1 MEELTNISKLAMSEC
16 FRNFTEVFPMS
27 MLPKRLLNKLGSGF
41 FQLAEMSQDIFWI
54 RSADFQTHLYVSPA
68 YEAIFKRNSQAL
80 YHNPVDWINAVM
92 MEDRDR
98 LRQQYVEW
106 QANGHTSNLNNI
118 EYRITDEAGD
128 VHWLNDSCF
137 AVYDGRKCIAY
148 AGVAKDFTSKKS
160 RFREFDE
167 ACYFFRYFVDKIQGV
182 FWVKDNKGKKQLF
195 ISPGYEKV
203 WGYSCESL
211 YNNPASWLESVLPE
225 DRKDA
230 KLETRFYDTSE
241 QLPNKKHEF
250 RFRIRHPSGDIRW
263 IKDTHFP
270 VMEKNELIGFCGIA
284 EDVTQDV
291 ERENE
296 LREAK
301 ENAETANRTKS
312 DFLAMM
318 SHELRTPLNAV
329 LGMAQILKTSTLTEE
344 QVDQIDVISQSGHHL
359 LGLLNDLLDF
369 AKLEVGKLSFS
380 RDLVNLQQLITKLIA
395 DMQPLAV
402 SKGLLLKCQY
412 ADNMPS
418 MVIGDAKRLRQILV
432 NLISNAIKFTETGH
446 VQLTMNCL
454 QKNHLE
460 ATLCF
465 TCEDTGIGIEKSK
478 LTTIFNRFQQVDS
491 VYQRK
496 HDGVGLGLAIVKELV
511 EKMSGNIAVTSEVGV
526 GSQFSCI
533 IPFQLQATESESTRW
548 ASHEHRV
555 IATDAPVLLNDARAA
570 LQSDARVST
579 ITDHEE
585 TQFDIDVLVV
595 EDNLINQKISK
606 IMLEQI
612 GCHVDIANCG
622 QDAIE
627 KMKKHYDMV
636 FMDIGLPD
644 MDGFEAVQHIRRGED
659 PRHPVPIVAMTAHVF
674 DYDRERCFNVGMN
687 EVLAKP
693 IMQEELVRVL
703 KRWAA

>member
-1 MEELTNISKLAMSEC
+1 M
-16 FRNFTEVFPMS
+16 EVFPMS
-27 MLPKRLLNKLGSGF
+27 ILPKRLLNKLGSGF

-54 RSADFQTHLYVSPA
+54 RSADFQTLLYVSPA
-68 YEAIFKRNSQAL
+68 YESVFKRNSQHL
-80 YHNPVDWINAVM
+80 YRSSADWINAVVV
-92 MEDRDR
+92 EDRDR
-98 LRQQYVEW
+98 LRQRYVEW
-106 QANGHTSNLNNI
+106 QANASTNNLNNI
-118 EYRITDEAGD
+118 EYRITDDQGEI
-128 VHWLNDSCF
+128 HWLNDSCF

-148 AGVAKDFTSKKS
+148 AGVAKDLTSKKS
-160 RFREFDE
+160 RLREFDD

-182 FWVKDNKGKKQLF
+182 FWVKDNKGKKQIF
-195 ISPGYEKV
+195 ISPSYEKV
-203 WGYSCESL
+203 WGLNCESL
-211 YNNPASWLESVLPE
+211 YANPSSWLESVLPE
-225 DRKDA
+225 DLEDG
-230 KLETRFYDTSE
+230 KLEARFYDTSE

-250 RFRIRHPSGDIRW
+250 RFRIRHPNGDIRW

-270 VMEKNELIGFCGIA
+270 VMEKGELIGFCGIA
-284 EDVTQDV
+284 EDVTPDV

-301 ENAETANRTKS
+301 ENAEKANRTKA

-329 LGMAQILKTSTLTEE
+329 LGMAQILKISSLTEE
-344 QVDQIDVISQSGHHL
+344 QSDQIDVISQSGHHL

-380 RDLVNLQQLITKLIA
+380 RDLVNLQQLVVKLIA
-395 DMQPLAV
+395 DMQSLARN
-402 SKGLLLKCQY
+402 KGLLLKYNY
-412 ADNMPS
+412 ADNIPS
-418 MVIGDAKRLRQILV
+418 MIIGDAKRIRQILV
-432 NLISNAIKFTETGH
+432 NLISNAIKFTDKGY
-446 VQLTMNCL
+446 VQLNINCL

-465 TCEDTGIGIEKSK
+465 TVEDSGIGIEKSK
-478 LTTIFNRFQQVDS
+478 LSTIFNRFQQVDS

-496 HDGVGLGLAIVKELV
+496 HDGVGLGLAIVKEIV
-511 EKMSGNIAVTSEVGV
+511 EKMSGNIAVTSEIGV

-533 IPFQLQATESESTRW
+533 IPFPLQATATDSETTRW
-548 ASHEHRV
+548 ANEPRV
-555 IATDAPVLLNDARAA
+555 IATETRIMPNEI
-570 LQSDARVST
+570 RVIPNEVRLTT
-579 ITDHEE
+579 IANSEQ
-585 TQFDIDVLVV
+585 TQFNIEVLVV

-627 KMKKHYDMV
+627 KMKKRYDMV

-644 MDGFEAVQHIRRGED
+644 MDGFEAVQHIRRSED
-659 PRHPVPIVAMTAHVF
+659 PGRHVPIVAMTAHVF
-674 DYDRERCFNVGMN
+674 EHDRERCFNVGMN

-703 KRWAA
+703 RRWAA